1 MKGRARAQALRAA
14 IVAPLML
21 AAASD
26 NAAALDNDPYKPCND
41 AYIACLRNCKGL
53 PGDFSNDLCREFCV
67 DDRDKCYPKDGLSNR
82 PLTLQPVKPPSG
94 PLQLT
99 PAPGGANSR

>member
-1 MKGRARAQALRAA
+1 MKRQTRVSVLLAA
-14 IVAPLML
+14 IVVPLMFT
-21 AAASD
+21 AASD

-41 AYIACLRNCKGL
+41 AYIACLRTCKGL
-53 PGDFSNDLCREFCV
+53 PGDFSYDLCREFCV
-67 DDRDKCYPKDGLSNR
+67 DDRDKCYPQDELSNR